1 MIRNSPLA
9 GTQTALGKQIV
20 YVPLAKFCEKLLPN
34 AKFHWGPPPYGL
46 PLEPP
51 LRISAAFA
59 VVVRCSSVC
68 PSACLLRSRIM

>member
-34 AKFHWGPPPYGL
+34 AKFH
-46 PLEPP
+46 
-51 LRISAAFA
+51 
-59 VVVRCSSVC
+59 
-68 PSACLLRSRIM
+68 